1 MVISTRD
8 TRNHSSWS
16 AYSVK
21 SSKDDSVYNVTVM
34 PQKPK
39 VGEPLSRYSVRCD
52 CPDARFH
59 YGKVQCKHCIYVMV
73 KKVYV

>member
-39 VGEPLSRYSVRCD
+39 VGEALSRYSVRCD

-59 YGKVQCKHCIYVMV
+59 YGKVQCKHCIYIMV
-73 KKVYV
+73 KKVYI